1 MHQGADDSPE
11 VLERY
16 QAELD
21 LVDHIVSQVVRAVGP
36 TADVDDLMGAGREG
50 LFDAARRFDP
60 SHGIPF
66 RAYAN
71 LRVRGAVIDGIR
83 RQSYVP
89 RRAHEKLEAL
99 RASCAVSNGELAWA
113 HSDAAEKLTAGELEA
128 RFKSHAVAMVTAATV
143 ACVTDEVGVES
154 FEDIP
159 TPEEQ
164 LAQAEMLDLIRRHID
179 ELGSAEA
186 SVVRGYYFENKSFTE
201 IAKQFNYSKSWA
213 ARLHTQAMSR
223 LTKLIR
229 SSM

>member
-1 MHQGADDSPE
+1 
-11 VLERY
+11 
-16 QAELD
+16 
-21 LVDHIVSQVVRAVGP
+21 
-36 TADVDDLMGAGREG
+36 
-50 LFDAARRFDP
+50 
-60 SHGIPF
+60 
-66 RAYAN
+66 
-71 LRVRGAVIDGIR
+71 
-83 RQSYVP
+83 
-89 RRAHEKLEAL
+89 
-99 RASCAVSNGELAWA
+99 
-113 HSDAAEKLTAGELEA
+113 
-128 RFKSHAVAMVTAATV
+128 MVTAAAV
-143 ACVTDEVGVES
+143 ACVTDEVGAES

-164 LAQAEMLDLIRRHID
+164 LAQAEMLDLIRRNID

>member
-1 MHQGADDSPE
+1 VHQGADDSPE

-50 LFDAARRFDP
+50 LYDAARRFDP

-89 RRAHEKLEAL
+89 RRAHERLEAL
-99 RASCAVSNGELAWA
+99 RASSAVSNGELAWA
-113 HSDAAEKLTAGELEA
+113 HSDAAEKLTGGELEA
-128 RFKSHAVAMVTAATV
+128 RVKSLAVAMVTAAAV
-143 ACVTDEVGVES
+143 ACVTDEVGAES

-164 LAQAEMLDLIRRHID
+164 LAQAEMLDLIRRNID